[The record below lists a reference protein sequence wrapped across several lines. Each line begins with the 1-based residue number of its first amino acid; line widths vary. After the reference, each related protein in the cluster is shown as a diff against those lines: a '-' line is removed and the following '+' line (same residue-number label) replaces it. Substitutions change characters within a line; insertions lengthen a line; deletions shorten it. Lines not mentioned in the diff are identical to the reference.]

1 MVHAAA
7 IVSATLLA
15 AASGSVFHPEWPVIA
30 TACVVSLV
38 LVGLLADRTQ
48 A

>member
-7 IVSATLLA
+7 IFSTALLA
-15 AASGSVFHPEWPVIA
+15 AASGSVFRPEWPVIA

-38 LVGLLADRTQ
+38 LVGVLGDRTQ